1 MTYAFVQDTAA
12 SWEHYQRLTVVL
24 TDPAPQGLIVHLA
37 GPTDEGFRVIA
48 VWDSEHD
55 FRRFQA
61 ERLEPAIAALSGPS
75 RPELTFRDLHPAHEV
90 LGNPTVAESKEK
102 HHVHP

>member
-12 SWEHYQRLTVVL
+12 SWEHYQRFVAGLS
-24 TDPAPQGLIVHLA
+24 DPMPQGLIVHLA

-55 FRRFQA
+55 FKRFQA
-61 ERLEPAIAALSGPS
+61 KQPADQLGRGQLTHAVAPVALARSTTAGTS
-75 RPELTFRDLHPAHEV
+75 RP
-90 LGNPTVAESKEK
+90 VAS
-102 HHVHP
+102 